1 MCPDSLSLR
10 KVNVMPKTKTV
21 NELERNPIPV
31 SVDKNEKPLPPVSV
45 VVSNLLTEDGPR
57 LELLTR
63 NNPVLS
69 KAVQIGFIFSNMIA
83 EEDDTVG
90 CPYVMDRMNSIMR
103 LAVSQ
108 DGKGREDQIAALQA
122 GGKLPDSYY
131 DDGGAA
137 AGYSSVMDD

>member
-1 MCPDSLSLR
+1 
-10 KVNVMPKTKTV
+10 MPKAKPI
-21 NELERNPIPV
+21 NDLERNPIPLA
-31 SVDKNEKPLPPVSV
+31 VDKNDKPLPPVSI

-69 KAVQIGFIFSNMIA
+69 KAVQIGFIFSNMIV
-83 EEDDTVG
+83 EEDDSAG
-90 CPYVMDRMNSIMR
+90 CPYVTDRMNSIMR

-137 AGYSSVMDD
+137 AGYSSATDD